1 MKHFSVVVAS
11 MLLLSGCATREYYN
25 IHKKSNDIET
35 DKARCSYYAESR
47 VPEYR
52 PLVTINIHNKM
63 SKEQRKKLEVKRR
76 QREQQR
82 EMRRNRKVRQMRDYC
97 LKAKGWRWRMV
108 E

>member
-1 MKHFSVVVAS
+1 MKYMMGLGVCLFV
-11 MLLLSGCATREYYN
+11 LSGCATREYYN
-25 IHKKSNDIET
+25 IHKKRHDIET
-35 DKARCSYYAESR
+35 DKATCTYLAESK

-82 EMRRNRKVRQMRDYC
+82 EMRHNRKVRQMRDYC
-97 LKAKGWRWRMV
+97 LKAKGWRWKMV
-108 E
+108 D